1 MYLNINLLID
11 YIIVDFTIFIDSHQE
26 EEFPEIV
33 YNLFFYKYET
43 VRKLMEN
50 ELSSLQTS
58 RRVVHFHDPSF
69 NIAKKGI
76 ANFAQK

>member
-1 MYLNINLLID
+1 M
-11 YIIVDFTIFIDSHQE
+11 V
-26 EEFPEIV
+26 
-33 YNLFFYKYET
+33 
-43 VRKLMEN
+43 N